1 MSVHQLGVPV
11 DTVRAGEQ
19 VDQVRT
25 QHPLL
30 QSLSEHVYTVRQL
43 TSVRQGFPQVCGRV
57 HTVNGR
63 TPSSRPHRSG
73 HGRSRDTPSRE
84 ERKEATRRAIVAAAL
99 KLLDER
105 SFSGLSLREV
115 TREAGIVPAAF
126 YRHFES
132 MEALGLVLIDES
144 FRTLR
149 DMLRGARAGKLDPNR
164 VIESSVEIVVASVT
178 ERREHWRFIGRERS
192 SGVTVLRYAIRTEF
206 RLLTA
211 ELATDLARFPGLNAW
226 STDDLNVLATLFVN
240 SMIVIAEAIEDAQ
253 SAEALEEIRRT
264 AVKQLRMIVI
274 GVNGWR
280 SSP

>member
-1 MSVHQLGVPV
+1 
-11 DTVRAGEQ
+11 
-19 VDQVRT
+19 
-25 QHPLL
+25 
-30 QSLSEHVYTVRQL
+30 
-43 TSVRQGFPQVCGRV
+43 
-57 HTVNGR
+57 VNDR

-73 HGRSRDTPSRE
+73 RGRSREGPSRE

-99 KLLDER
+99 KLLGDR
-105 SFSGLSLREV
+105 GFSGLSLREV
-115 TREAGIVPAAF
+115 TREAGIVPGAF

-206 RLLTA
+206 RLLTS

-226 STDDLNVLATLFVN
+226 STEDLNVLATLFVN
-240 SMIVIAEAIEDAQ
+240 SMIVVAEALEDAQ
-253 SAEALEEIRRT
+253 SVEAIEEIRRT

-274 GVNGWR
+274 GINSWR
-280 SSP
+280 SNP

>member
-1 MSVHQLGVPV
+1 M
-11 DTVRAGEQ
+11 
-19 VDQVRT
+19 
-25 QHPLL
+25 
-30 QSLSEHVYTVRQL
+30 YTVRQDDAC
-43 TSVRQGFPQVCGRV
+43 RQGFLQVCGTV
-57 HTVNGR
+57 HTVNSR

-73 HGRSRDTPSRE
+73 HGRSREGPSRE

-99 KLLDER
+99 KLLDDR

-206 RLLTA
+206 RLLTS

-226 STDDLNVLATLFVN
+226 STDDLNILATLFVN
-240 SMIVIAEAIEDAQ
+240 SMIVVAEAFEDAQ

-264 AVKQLRMIVI
+264 AVKQLRLIVI

-280 SSP
+280 SNP

>member
-1 MSVHQLGVPV
+1 M
-11 DTVRAGEQ
+11 
-19 VDQVRT
+19 
-25 QHPLL
+25 
-30 QSLSEHVYTVRQL
+30 YTVRQDDAC
-43 TSVRQGFPQVCGRV
+43 RQGFLQVCGTV
-57 HTVNGR
+57 HTVNSR

-73 HGRSRDTPSRE
+73 HGRSREGPSRE

-99 KLLDER
+99 KLLDDR

-206 RLLTA
+206 RLLTS
-211 ELATDLARFPGLNAW
+211 ELATDLARFPALNAW
-226 STDDLNVLATLFVN
+226 STDDLNILATLFVN
-240 SMIVIAEAIEDAQ
+240 SMIVVAEAFEDAQ

-264 AVKQLRMIVI
+264 AVKQLRLIVI

-280 SSP
+280 SNP

>member
-1 MSVHQLGVPV
+1 M
-11 DTVRAGEQ
+11 
-19 VDQVRT
+19 
-25 QHPLL
+25 
-30 QSLSEHVYTVRQL
+30 
-43 TSVRQGFPQVCGRV
+43 
-57 HTVNGR
+57 
-63 TPSSRPHRSG
+63 PSSRSHRSS
-73 HGRSRDTPSRE
+73 HGRTRESQSRV
-84 ERKEATRRAIVAAAL
+84 ERKEVTRRAIVAAAL
-99 KLLDER
+99 KLLGDR

-149 DMLRGARAGKLDPNR
+149 DMLRGARTGKLDPNR
-164 VIESSVEIVVASVT
+164 VIESSVEIVIASVT
-178 ERREHWRFIGRERS
+178 ERRDHWRFIVRERS
-192 SGVTVLRYAIRTEF
+192 SGVTVLRYAIRTEL
-206 RLLTA
+206 RLLTS

-240 SMIVIAEAIEDAQ
+240 SMILVAEALDDAQGADAIED
-253 SAEALEEIRRT
+253 IRRT
-264 AVKQLRMIVI
+264 AVKQLRLIVI

>member
-1 MSVHQLGVPV
+1 MY
-11 DTVRAGEQ
+11 TVRAHG
-19 VDQVRT
+19 
-25 QHPLL
+25 PA
-30 QSLSEHVYTVRQL
+30 
-43 TSVRQGFPQVCGRV
+43 RQGFSQVCGTV
-57 HTVNGR
+57 HTVNSR
-63 TPSSRPHRSG
+63 APSSRPHRSS
-73 HGRSRDTPSRE
+73 RSRSREGPSRE
-84 ERKEATRRAIVAAAL
+84 DRKEATRRAIVPAAL

-115 TREAGIVPAAF
+115 TRENGIVPGAF

-206 RLLTA
+206 RLVTSD
-211 ELATDLARFPGLNAW
+211 LATDHARFPGLN
-226 STDDLNVLATLFVN
+226 T
-240 SMIVIAEAIEDAQ
+240 
-253 SAEALEEIRRT
+253 
-264 AVKQLRMIVI
+264 
-274 GVNGWR
+274 
-280 SSP
+280 